1 MSDSNAS
8 ITFETVQSLQTL
20 AGGIRQPRTS
30 DPANRMPAPVDIMI
44 LRALLS
50 KPLVTDSE
58 AKAAAEKAAQIEESF
73 PFSLTRA
80 S

>member
-1 MSDSNAS
+1 MSDSNGS
-8 ITFETVQSLQTL
+8 ITFETVQSLNTL
-20 AGGIRQPRTS
+20 PGGIRQPRSS
-30 DPANRMPAPVDIMI
+30 DPANRMPAPVDMMI

-50 KPLVTDSE
+50 KPLVTEGE
-58 AKAAAEKAAQIEESF
+58 ARAAAEKAAQIEESF

>member
-1 MSDSNAS
+1 MSDSNGS
-8 ITFETVQSLQTL
+8 ITFETVQSLHSL
-20 AGGIRQPRTS
+20 PGGIRQPRSS
-30 DPANRMPAPVDIMI
+30 DPANRMPAPVDMMI